1 MSPDYMNTWFPAIE
15 VESSNGIHDSLLL
28 NRLLTERKIFLHGEI
43 TDATA
48 NDFVTKML
56 YFAREKAP
64 VDIYLN
70 SPGGSVNA
78 GLVIYDLIQQCD
90 FPVRIYCT
98 GMAASMGAVILAGG
112 QEGARFIL
120 PHSKVMIHEP
130 LLAGGVNGSA
140 SSIEKTA
147 ESILET
153 KRVINELLA
162 RHSHKT
168 VAEINEATA
177 FDNYMN
183 ADEAIA
189 FGLCDQI
196 ANILQDAAERSS
208 I

>member
-1 MSPDYMNTWFPAIE
+1 
-15 VESSNGIHDSLLL
+15 
-28 NRLLTERKIFLHGEI
+28 
-43 TDATA
+43 
-48 NDFVTKML
+48 
-56 YFAREKAP
+56 
-64 VDIYLN
+64 
-70 SPGGSVNA
+70 
-78 GLVIYDLIQQCD
+78 
-90 FPVRIYCT
+90 
-98 GMAASMGAVILAGG
+98 
-112 QEGARFIL
+112 
-120 PHSKVMIHEP
+120 MIHEP